1 MKIVSTTY
9 LPAQGFARLQ
19 DHELV
24 FPATGY
30 FSREELME
38 HIAEA
43 DILIATFDYKVDAAI
58 LEKAKKLRYIANF
71 GSGYNNID
79 LGYAR
84 EHRILVTNTPAP
96 VIEPT
101 AEHALA
107 LMLGIAHRVAELDYR
122 LRVRKSVSDKSVS
135 DKAVSDKAVK
145 FGVMEN
151 LGTSLYGKTLGIVG
165 MGNIGRALARRAE
178 ACGMKIIYHNRK
190 PIEVLKSVSD
200 KSVSAEYVASV
211 DELLERADF
220 VSLNLPYTPETHHL
234 ISTAQFEKMKPTAI
248 LINTARGAHVDEQAL
263 IVALRE
269 GKIAAAALDVY
280 EHEPQIAE
288 ELKALPNV
296 LLSPHIGTGTI
307 EGRLEMCECVTDNI
321 LAYLNNEHD
330 KMNLINV

>member
-9 LPAQGFARLQ
+9 LPTQGFARLQ

-24 FPATGY
+24 FPVMGY

-38 HIAEA
+38 HIIEA
-43 DILIATFDYKVDAAI
+43 DILIATFDYKVDTSI
-58 LEKAKKLRYIANF
+58 LEKAAKLRYIANF

-79 LGYAR
+79 IAYAR
-84 EHRILVTNTPAP
+84 DHGILVTNTPQP

-101 AEHALA
+101 AEHTLA
-107 LMLGIAHRVAELDYR
+107 LMLGIAHRVAELDCR
-122 LRVRKSVSDKSVS
+122 LRTAPFPFPPQGEGYD
-135 DKAVSDKAVK
+135 AVEPVK

-165 MGNIGRALARRAE
+165 MGNIGKALARRAQ

-190 PIEVLKSVSD
+190 PIEVLSLKSEVLSPTYVSF
-200 KSVSAEYVASV
+200 

-263 IVALRE
+263 IVALRT
-269 GKIAAAALDVY
+269 GQIAAAALDVY
-280 EHEPQIAE
+280 EHEPEIAE
-288 ELKALPNV
+288 ELKVLPNV

-307 EGRLEMCECVTDNI
+307 EGRLDMCECVTDNI
-321 LAYLNNEHD
+321 LAYLNNEHN
-330 KMNLINV
+330 KMNLI